1 MNEKDKL
8 AALRN
13 TVRIMRYLTPSEI
26 GFSLDGDSHS
36 ANEPPDP
43 SPQLIRKRAEQTQQK
58 TFSSASNLAA
68 MGIIAPIL
76 AYETPL
82 APGKSKLVITRIYFV

>member
-1 MNEKDKL
+1 
-8 AALRN
+8 
-13 TVRIMRYLTPSEI
+13 MRYLTPSEI

-68 MGIIAPIL
+68 MGILPPVMAFDSSTL
-76 AYETPL
+76 A
-82 APGKSKLVITRIYFV
+82 GDSSKSKTTK